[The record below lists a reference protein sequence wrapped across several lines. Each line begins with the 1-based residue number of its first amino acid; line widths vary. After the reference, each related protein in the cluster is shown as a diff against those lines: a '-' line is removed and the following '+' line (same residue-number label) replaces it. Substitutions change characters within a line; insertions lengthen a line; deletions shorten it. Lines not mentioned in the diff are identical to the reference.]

1 MTSDLQFALSLCAN
15 HHSVGAGTDHRTLAV
30 AGGNQTTAEDA
41 ATSAGSFHYR
51 DAGMS
56 SQALS
61 DFRVLIAICQPFARQ
76 VHASVDA
83 LSKMSAS
90 LEGELRSLLTFFGE
104 NPDSP
109 EAPKPED
116 FFGMIL
122 SFSSSLQ
129 KAALEVH
136 DTEVKTEMPEV
147 KVEEPTETP
156 AEAVSTVASFTRTI
170 LIVVFVGGQ
179 DDRCKRTDG
188 QAVVYGTCC
197 WVVGRSWRP

>member
-1 MTSDLQFALSLCAN
+1 
-15 HHSVGAGTDHRTLAV
+15 
-30 AGGNQTTAEDA
+30 
-41 ATSAGSFHYR
+41 
-51 DAGMS
+51 MS

-61 DFRVLIAICQPFARQ
+61 YYKVLIAICQPFARQ
-76 VHASVDA
+76 VNASVDA

-90 LEGELRSLLTFFGE
+90 LEGELRSLLAFFGE

-147 KVEEPTETP
+147 KVEEPTEP
-156 AEAVSTVASFTRTI
+156 PPEAVSVVSFFASIFLTS
-170 LIVVFVGGQ
+170 VSVDGQ
-179 DDRCKRTDG
+179 DDRYEWTIE
-188 QAVVYGTCC
+188 QANVYGTCC